1 MATRKARAGA
11 VRPARR
17 ASRSA
22 AGRAAARGARPPSD
36 ISPSRYIAR
45 ISRLTGREIPG
56 EIDPDEL
63 LVHAHRDHH
72 PLEVA
77 AQFAASR
84 ILQLTKKE
92 DLVHQGLR
100 AINLVGSTAARAA
113 GAVFGGDAVE
123 RRARKLL
130 GVVGRDHYFQF
141 REPTHLDEG
150 EVRGRIERLQAEAA
164 AALRARGRNPRLRVL
179 LTGATGFLGKEIL
192 VQAADDRRIE
202 EVVAVVRPESVR
214 DPKTKE
220 VVKVLSPAERGELLL
235 KRLGIRGA
243 RARRFRFV
251 AGDIERADLGLAPE
265 EVARLRETLTHVI
278 HCAAS
283 VSFDDT
289 YENSFRANVT
299 GCANALCFSLALQ
312 QVPGSPF
319 VHHVAI
325 ETSYIH
331 GRKKASMAQEN
342 ALAFPRHFYNNFYEL
357 TKAMASLETD
367 RFLVDMGLRVV
378 QLLPSIVIGQSR
390 NGNNRGDTKVVN
402 APINAFG
409 RAKEAVASAGS
420 DPIARARA
428 RAIGFVA
435 SGFPGDP
442 TAQLN
447 LVPVDRVVQGILSA
461 LTVSAAIGTRIH
473 LATDNRIRS
482 EDIVR
487 ITREELGVNV
497 RLSDPTL
504 YRNVTLPIVTT
515 VLEKLKEP
523 KLASALGKLGTIFGS
538 YGEWGQPIH
547 DVGNDVRLLGLPIR
561 RPDTRHAFRMLCRHN
576 RYVQE
581 YGRVRDADEVARREN
596 LWAQAIES
604 IEFRTGRE
612 VASMAADEFREHLAA
627 EVDLATFRA
636 RSRPRAQKLRAE
648 RDSLPRSARGVQG
661 GAAQRPPAQ
670 RGERNRQ

>member
-342 ALAFPRHFYNNFYEL
+342 GASCSVRRDPPAVSAWLFVDAASNQPSATTDAICSMMGSGPIWLEFMSRIRLTSCVERHSSY
-357 TKAMASLETD
+357 K
-367 RFLVDMGLRVV
+367 
-378 QLLPSIVIGQSR
+378 PSR
-390 NGNNRGDTKVVN
+390 TWT
-402 APINAFG
+402 
-409 RAKEAVASAGS
+409 
-420 DPIARARA
+420 
-428 RAIGFVA
+428 
-435 SGFPGDP
+435 PGDRKP
-442 TAQLN
+442 RPCRFAARWRSSTSLG
-447 LVPVDRVVQGILSA
+447 PRRCFSSSKA
-461 LTVSAAIGTRIH
+461 LTAP
-473 LATDNRIRS
+473 
-482 EDIVR
+482 
-487 ITREELGVNV
+487 
-497 RLSDPTL
+497 PTWS
-504 YRNVTLPIVTT
+504 T
-515 VLEKLKEP
+515 
-523 KLASALGKLGTIFGS
+523 
-538 YGEWGQPIH
+538 
-547 DVGNDVRLLGLPIR
+547 
-561 RPDTRHAFRMLCRHN
+561 
-576 RYVQE
+576 
-581 YGRVRDADEVARREN
+581 VAR
-596 LWAQAIES
+596 
-604 IEFRTGRE
+604 
-612 VASMAADEFREHLAA
+612 
-627 EVDLATFRA
+627 
-636 RSRPRAQKLRAE
+636 P
-648 RDSLPRSARGVQG
+648 
-661 GAAQRPPAQ
+661 
-670 RGERNRQ
+670 

>member
-1 MATRKARAGA
+1 MASRKARAGTM
-11 VRPARR
+11 RPARR
-17 ASRSA
+17 ASAS
-22 AGRAAARGARPPSD
+22 GARPRAGARGPEPPSD
-36 ISPSRYIAR
+36 VSPSRYIAR

-56 EIDPDEL
+56 PIDPDEL
-63 LVHAHRDHH
+63 LVHAHRDQH

-100 AINLVGSTAARAA
+100 AVNLLGSTAARAA
-113 GAVFGGDAVE
+113 GAFLGGAAVE
-123 RRARKLL
+123 RRARRLL
-130 GVVGRDHYFQF
+130 GVVEREHYFQF
-141 REPTHLDEG
+141 REPTRLSEG
-150 EVRGRIERLQAEAA
+150 EVKARIEKLQRDAA
-164 AALRARGRNPRLRVL
+164 ATLRARGRNPRLRVL
-179 LTGATGFLGKEIL
+179 LTGATGFLGKELL
-192 VQAADDRRIE
+192 VQAAGDRRIE
-202 EVVAVVRPESVR
+202 EIVAVVRPETVR

-220 VVKVLSPAERGELLL
+220 VVKVLGPEERGALLL
-235 KRLGIRGA
+235 KRLGIQGTKA
-243 RARRFRFV
+243 KGIRFV
-251 AGDIERADLGLAPE
+251 GGDIEQADLGLDPA
-265 EVARLRETLTHVI
+265 EVARLRGSLTHVI

-283 VSFDDT
+283 VSFDGT
-289 YENSFRANVT
+289 YESSFRANVV
-299 GCANALCFSLALQ
+299 GCANALCFSLGLQ
-312 QVPGSPF
+312 QAQGSPF
-319 VHHVAI
+319 IHHVAI

-342 ALAFPRHFYNNFYEL
+342 ALVFPRRFYNNFYEL

-367 RFLVDMGLRVV
+367 RFLVEMGLRVA
-378 QLLPSIVIGQSR
+378 QLLPSIVIGRSR
-390 NGNNRGDTKVVN
+390 TGNNRGDTKVVN

-409 RAKEAVASAGS
+409 RAREAVTAAGR
-420 DPIARARA
+420 DPVARARA

-435 SGFPGDP
+435 SGFAGDL

-461 LTVSAAIGTRIH
+461 LTVPESIGARIH

-515 VLEKLKEP
+515 VLERLKEP

-547 DVGNDVRLLGLPIR
+547 DVGNDVRILGLPIR

-581 YGRVRDADEVARREN
+581 YGRVRDADEVARREE
-596 LWAQAIES
+596 LWSRAIEA
-604 IEFRTGRE
+604 IEFRSGRE
-612 VASMAADEFREHLAA
+612 VASMTAEEFREHLAS
-627 EVDLATFRA
+627 EIDLETFRA
-636 RSRPRAQKLRAE
+636 RGRTRRA
-648 RDSLPRSARGVQG
+648 S
-661 GAAQRPPAQ
+661 
-670 RGERNRQ
+670 RGEARA